1 MIMIETQSAIS
12 REISSL
18 AHGEASA
25 GGQKARAGGQTLP
38 GAVACVEGFA
48 CR

>member
-1 MIMIETQSAIS
+1 MIMIETQCAIS

-18 AHGEASA
+18 ARGAASA
-25 GGQKARAGGQTLP
+25 GGQKARAGGQSLP
-38 GAVACVEGFA
+38 GADACVEGFA